1 LKILEWVVRDPAS
14 APMGGFASRRCAAV
28 AQDSPVF
35 VQLLCITKLLR
46 LQSMSRGD
54 FDLVGPSC
62 LGPSTKAPASAHR
75 NSECSGKWSLTMSN
89 RQSAMIKTEF
99 EPVAGPARRKPGWW
113 IVGIAVIYPA
123 AVIAI
128 ELTARLCAS
137 VLFDPMPTLAHVLL
151 VSFVPASN
159 LMTFRHLRRDAPR
172 PSAWFA
178 LANGAAIA
186 IAGLYALLFVP
197 VLPLAVLVI
206 PYGIG
211 LLPFAPLAC
220 LVGALRLCAA
230 FPAQPTVRRLR
241 RPVLAGVACGIAL
254 LLALDVPSVATRLGV
269 QWAASGEPAQ
279 RARGLSL
286 LRTIGDDDLLLRLC
300 YDAVGRPT
308 GLLSAFVMFGNGIW
322 LAPAQRQIVLSPTE
336 AREIYYRVHGVP
348 FNARPAPFEH
358 GKWSRFAEFQFDNDH
373 GGTEV
378 GGRLKGLDLVSSR
391 IDGSASGDDAVGYLE
406 WTMAFRNSAPIAR
419 EVRLELALPPGGVVS
434 RATLWI
440 NGEEREAAYGGRG
453 EVRAAYQQVAVQQ
466 RRDPLLVTTK
476 GADRVLAQAFPV
488 PGNGGTIQFKIGIT
502 APLEITEPSK
512 ARLTL
517 PAIVDRN
524 FSFAPNSSHGV
535 WIESKQALATSA
547 PGLSIGRI
555 DARLFRVA
563 GSIGDGDL
571 SGTRQVITVERDAGS
586 SRVVARLGE
595 REPIMQEVV
604 PEGRPAT
611 ASLMLVVD
619 GSARLAGRT
628 GGLIAALDAIAS
640 ATRVGAI
647 IASEPMQRIAPAPW
661 SDAQKK
667 AVAGLIRATAFYGG
681 QDNAPALADALQML
695 EAEPN
700 ATLLWIHGPQPV
712 SFHDSAARLEQATAR
727 LSRPPNVVVYD
738 VEPGPNEVLPDAP
751 WAWGARSLPQ
761 TGALRSDLADFF
773 GRESGQTPGLAI
785 RRTETA
791 TADGFAK
798 GSDHVARLWAR
809 DRVLE
814 LMRIDP
820 AANRAAA
827 VALAAAYQLV
837 TPVSGAVVLESQ
849 QQFEASRLTPA
860 NPVSVPTVPEPQQWA
875 LALIACA
882 ALAWLMVRHR
892 RRLAAA
898 L

>member
-1 LKILEWVVRDPAS
+1 
-14 APMGGFASRRCAAV
+14 
-28 AQDSPVF
+28 
-35 VQLLCITKLLR
+35 
-46 LQSMSRGD
+46 
-54 FDLVGPSC
+54 
-62 LGPSTKAPASAHR
+62 
-75 NSECSGKWSLTMSN
+75 MSN
-89 RQSAMIKTEF
+89 RQSGMIETPF
-99 EPVAGPARRKPGWW
+99 GPVAGPARRKPGWW
-113 IVGIAVIYPA
+113 VVVVAVIYPA

-128 ELTARLCAS
+128 ELTAALCAS
-137 VLFDPMPTLAHVLL
+137 VLFDPMPSLAHVLV
-151 VSFVPASN
+151 VSFAPASN
-159 LMTFRHLRRDAPR
+159 LLTFRHLRRDLPPR
-172 PSAWFA
+172 SAWFA
-178 LANGAAIA
+178 FANGAAIA
-186 IAGLYALLFVP
+186 IAALYALLFVP
-197 VLPLAVLVI
+197 VLPLAVLGI
-206 PYGIG
+206 PYGVG

-220 LVGALRLCAA
+220 LAGALRLCAA
-230 FPAQPTVRRLR
+230 FPTEPPMVPRLR
-241 RPVLAGVACGIAL
+241 RSVLAGMACGIAL
-254 LLALDVPSVATRLGV
+254 LLALDVPSAATRLGV
-269 QWAASGEPAQ
+269 QWAMSGEPAE
-279 RARGLSL
+279 RARGLTL

-308 GLLSAFVMFGNGIW
+308 GLLSAFVMFGNGIS
-322 LAPAQRQIVLSPTE
+322 LAPARRQVVLSPPQ

-358 GKWSRFAEFQFDNDH
+358 GKWSRFGEFQFDNDH
-373 GGTEV
+373 GGTQV

-406 WTMAFRNSAPIAR
+406 WTMEFRNSEPMAR

-453 EVRAAYQQVAVQQ
+453 EVRAAYREVAVQQ
-466 RRDPLLVTTK
+466 RRDPLLVTAK

-488 PGNGGTIQFKIGIT
+488 PGRGGTIKFKIGIT
-502 APLEITEPSK
+502 APLQITEPSK

-524 FSFAPNSSHGV
+524 FSFAPNFSHGV
-535 WIESKQALATSA
+535 WIESRQALAVSA
-547 PGLSIGRI
+547 RGLSAGRI
-555 DARLFRVA
+555 DGRLFRIA

-571 SGTRQVITVERDAGS
+571 SGTRQAVTVARDPGAC
-586 SRVVARLGE
+586 RVVARLGE

-604 PEGRPAT
+604 PKSPPAA

-619 GSARLAGRT
+619 GSARLAGRS
-628 GGLIAALDAIAS
+628 GELIAALDAIAP
-640 ATRVGAI
+640 ATPVGAI
-647 IASEPMQRIAPAPW
+647 IASDPMRRIAPAPW
-661 SDAQKK
+661 SDAQRKS
-667 AVAGLIRATAFYGG
+667 VARLIRATAFSGG
-681 QDNAPALADALQML
+681 QDNAPALAEALQML

-700 ATLLWIHGPQPV
+700 AMLLWIHGPQPV
-712 SFHDSAARLEQATAR
+712 SFSGSAALLEQATAR
-727 LSRPPNVVVYD
+727 LSRLPGVVVYD

-773 GRESGQTPGLAI
+773 SRESGETAGLAI
-785 RRTETA
+785 RRTEAA
-791 TADGFAK
+791 TTDGFAK

-827 VALAAAYQLV
+827 VALASAYQLV
-837 TPVSGAVVLESQ
+837 TPVSGAVVLESS
-849 QQFEASRLTPA
+849 QQFAASRLTPA
-860 NPVSVPTVPEPQQWA
+860 NPVSVPTVPEPQEWA

-882 ALAWLMVRHR
+882 ALAWLVVRNR